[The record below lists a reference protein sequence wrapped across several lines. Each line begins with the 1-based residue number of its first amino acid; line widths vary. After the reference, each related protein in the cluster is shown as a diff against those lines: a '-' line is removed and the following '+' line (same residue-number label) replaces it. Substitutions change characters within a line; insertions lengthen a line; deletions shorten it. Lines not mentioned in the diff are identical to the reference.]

1 MMGHDATAKAIAS
14 TPSLQVLAQRVGWGM
29 PKFLPNAAWP
39 IATTALL
46 ITPSMS
52 VAQTVADDAKCLLVS
67 NTYARTS
74 TTQEARVIA
83 GSTAAFYLGR
93 IDGRVSPAALKAALA
108 AQQRLLTATN
118 GPAIMKACTE
128 RLGQVERTVSAM
140 ARPAN
145 PPARS
150 RGER

>member
-1 MMGHDATAKAIAS
+1 MNGHDAPGKVNAQLL
-14 TPSLQVLAQRVGWGM
+14 SLRVLADGLGSGM
-29 PKFLPNAAWP
+29 FKLLHKAAWP
-39 IATTALL
+39 ITVVVPLTMASA
-46 ITPSMS
+46 S

-93 IDGRVSPAALKAALA
+93 IDGRVSPTALKAALA
-108 AQQRLLTATN
+108 AQHKLLTAAN

-128 RLGQVERTVSAM
+128 RLGQVERSVSAM
-140 ARPAN
+140 ALPAN

>member
-1 MMGHDATAKAIAS
+1 MIKT
-14 TPSLQVLAQRVGWGM
+14 L
-29 PKFLPNAAWP
+29 PKAAWP
-39 IATTALL
+39 IATTVLL
-46 ITPSMS
+46 TTPSMS

-108 AQQRLLTATN
+108 AQQKLLTEKN

-128 RLGQVERTVSAM
+128 RLGQVERTISAM